1 MSEFRPPPSEAQADS
16 VLIEAESSFEA
27 GLIEG
32 ARGLYREASSIFTR
46 LVEVASDEAKLGL
59 YLAKASYCDFMVA
72 YCEAIGLKEAIDRTI
87 MSGGSTNP
95 KDVSR
100 LKLLVR
106 LADKCLK
113 EAVLRLEKLR
123 EKADEGGIKKH
134 MDELVKMIGKKVEAF
149 VDFRDE
155 VEVLV

>member
-1 MSEFRPPPSEAQADS
+1 MSEARPPPSEAQADS

-27 GLIEG
+27 GLIDG
-32 ARGLYREASSIFTR
+32 ARGLYREASYLFTR
-46 LVEVASDEAKLGL
+46 LVEIAPDEARLGL

-72 YCEAIGLKEAIDRTI
+72 YCEALALKENIDKTI
-87 MSGGSTNP
+87 MRGGSADP
-95 KDVSR
+95 RDVSK

-123 EKADEGGIKKH
+123 GQTGEEEAKKR
-134 MDELVKMIGKKVEAF
+134 MDELIKMIGKKVEGF

-155 VEVLV
+155 VEVLI